1 MLTINWSTER
11 MIGECQILTLTFGRV
26 YGEVRSNED
35 STSGIFLP
43 ELMTRARIVRG
54 SFDLG
59 NSLRRGSRMPMNTLD
74 S

>member
-1 MLTINWSTER
+1 VLTINWSTER
-11 MIGECQILTLTFGRV
+11 MIGEYQILTLTFGRV

-59 NSLRRGSRMPMNTLD
+59 THYGGALACP
-74 S
+74 